1 MSLKDSGRECREAVA
16 AAEGPRTP
24 CRLDRRRHDDSDRLA
39 QKDDALDFHSKRRR
53 MAVPLEAESDQ
64 AIAAEKIEARKAL
77 AALSVGRPNQR

>member
-1 MSLKDSGRECREAVA
+1 
-16 AAEGPRTP
+16 
-24 CRLDRRRHDDSDRLA
+24 
-39 QKDDALDFHSKRRR
+39 